1 MTESASAAA
10 TPRVDGAA
18 ATSDGRRVPLAARHR
33 LDSPAARYVHAR
45 GDERGVRRGDPPDG
59 AADPKGII
67 GEYRQRVP
75 LSARDGRDVGV
86 LLKPVDTL
94 R

>member
-18 ATSDGRRVPLAARHR
+18 ATSDCRRVPLAARDR
-33 LDSPAARYVHAR
+33 LDSPDAWYVHAR

-59 AADPKGII
+59 PADPKGII